1 MVRWSSKWELAD
13 ELYMRKINSKKKL
26 YMRNIMEIF
35 HVRWFLEKI
44 FHDGKNVKAVKHV
57 EIHNDASKK
66 EDAEFDKITCL
77 VIFLFLSRN

>member
-1 MVRWSSKWELAD
+1 
-13 ELYMRKINSKKKL
+13 
-26 YMRNIMEIF
+26 MEIF

-66 EDAEFDKITCL
+66 EDSEFDKITCL
-77 VIFLFLSRN
+77 VIFLFFPEINDIICRSDPVSN